1 MRFRTIKLNRRI
13 AGLRPLDIW
22 PSSGYGCH
30 NSKSRDQMTM
40 EFVTI
45 IDRYWYKNHCWIRRR
60 SAMNVGCE
68 IPFTDVCEGSSTE
81 NTTLFRSDF
90 RTTLCRIRNYERD
103 TPGTR
108 FWAASIE
115 ASIFLLFSSHL
126 LIISELPIYGRS
138 ADVCSIDQSGFLP
151 VPFNYEIQRR
161 SLCYVMHRDS
171 EPKEDNVRY
180 GGATHDYFSAPWR
193 WGRIRRLY
201 PRHSWVGQTKRWIS
215 PTVSL
220 SIFHQLWT

>member
-90 RTTLCRIRNYERD
+90 RTTLYRIEEL
-103 TPGTR
+103 
-108 FWAASIE
+108 WA
-115 ASIFLLFSSHL
+115 
-126 LIISELPIYGRS
+126 
-138 ADVCSIDQSGFLP
+138 
-151 VPFNYEIQRR
+151 
-161 SLCYVMHRDS
+161 
-171 EPKEDNVRY
+171 
-180 GGATHDYFSAPWR
+180 
-193 WGRIRRLY
+193 
-201 PRHSWVGQTKRWIS
+201 RHSWNSLFEQLRLKLPFFFFSPLISWSIPNCLFTAEARMFAPLTKVGFCQSRSTMRFS
-215 PTVSL
+215 ADHFVM
-220 SIFHQLWT
+220 